1 MIYFLLTL
9 NGLLMILAPVLVA
22 WLLRRYRSVSW
33 RLWGIGAAAF
43 ILSQVGH
50 IPFNSLVNRL
60 WQPDPQADFIP
71 LVLFLGFSA
80 GVFEEITRYL
90 TFRYWAKEARSW
102 GQGLMVGA
110 GHGGIE
116 AILTGV
122 LFFLSFINLALY
134 QSGQLDAALSTA
146 PAEQVAL
153 LDAAAQQMFS
163 LPWYEALLG
172 GVERLFAV
180 ILHLSLSLLVL
191 RAVTRKQVVWVAAAI
206 TWHALAN
213 AGAVYLSQKVGP
225 LAAEGFLALVAILSL
240 AFIFASRTPEPV
252 PSAPAPLP
260 DPTPIVLKPVS
271 LEEARLDESRY
282 Q

>member
-1 MIYFLLTL
+1 MVYLLLTV
-9 NGLLMILAPVLVA
+9 NGLLMVLAPVLVT

-80 GVFEEITRYL
+80 GRFEEVTRYL
-90 TFRYWAKEARSW
+90 TFRFWAKEARSW

-122 LFFLSFINLALY
+122 LFFLGFINLALY
-134 QSGQLDAALSTA
+134 QSGMLDSALAGASA
-146 PAEQVAL
+146 DEVAL
-153 LDAAAQQMFS
+153 MDAAAQQMFS
-163 LPWYEALLG
+163 LPWYEAVLG

-180 ILHLSLSLLVL
+180 TLHLSLSLLVL
-191 RAVTRKQVVWVAAAI
+191 RAVTKKQVGWVAAAI
-206 TWHALAN
+206 TWHAFAN
-213 AGAVYLSQKVGP
+213 AGAVYLAQKVGP
-225 LAAEGFLALVAILSL
+225 IAAEGFLALIATLSL
-240 AFIFASRTPEPV
+240 AFIFATRTPEPT
-252 PSAPAPLP
+252 PAIPEPLP
-260 DPTPIVLKPVS
+260 ALAPITLKPVS
-271 LEEARLDESRY
+271 LESTKLDDSRY